1 MRKTEKKNKKFHV
14 SVRFEFDGCFIVNAT
29 SEEEA
34 KNIVSSG
41 YGMNCGELHANDS
54 RVIDWRFNMQPN
66 KTVK

>member
-41 YGMNCGELHANDS
+41 CGMNCGEL
-54 RVIDWRFNMQPN
+54 PC
-66 KTVK
+66 K